1 MTFARGFAAEVRKG
15 LLNLVAAWRE
25 VLIQLITFPV
35 FYLLIVLFM
44 GRGQLRAELL
54 LPTLLGMMALTFIHE
69 QVNRVFWSYLGD
81 IQSGVLEQTYLT
93 PLPSAA
99 LILGRQ
105 VVAAIS
111 ALPTALAVLA
121 TGATAITLRGGRV
134 PFDFR
139 VIVPL
144 AAIVL
149 GTCGLALI
157 LCGLTLVFK
166 RIEIITQLS
175 VALYAIAGG
184 TLSCRPQPAGRADR
198 TRSRGHARHPA
209 RRPLPDRP
217 AERLG
222 PRLAPR
228 PAAAHH
234 RRRHHPVQPA
244 RTPCQA
250 PRHTRPTVER
260 RPPCPRK
267 PSRYDRSARWS
278 AAEAEPS
285 KTTGTTSER

>member
-15 LLNLVAAWRE
+15 LLSLLAGWRE
-25 VLIQLITFPV
+25 ALLQMITFPL

-54 LPTLLGMMALTFIHE
+54 LPILLGMVALTFIHE

-105 VVAAIS
+105 VAAVIA

-121 TGATAITLRGGRV
+121 TGATAIVLQGGRL
-134 PFDFR
+134 PFDAQ

-144 AAIVL
+144 TAIVL

-175 VALYAIAGG
+175 VAVYAIAGG
-184 TLSCRPQPAGRADR
+184 TLVPLAAMPDPIAFLSRLLVPVAPGVEAMRDILLGGHSLAALPTGWGLGWLLIQPV
-198 TRSRGHARHPA
+198 
-209 RRPLPDRP
+209 LI
-217 AERLG
+217 
-222 PRLAPR
+222 
-228 PAAAHH
+228 AAAGVIVFTRLEHLAKH
-234 RRRHHPVQPA
+234 RG
-244 RTPCQA
+244 TLG
-250 PRHTRPTVER
+250 
-260 RPPCPRK
+260 
-267 PSRYDRSARWS
+267 RY
-278 AAEAEPS
+278 
-285 KTTGTTSER
+285 

>member
-15 LLNLVAAWRE
+15 LLNLAAGWRE
-25 VLIQLITFPV
+25 VLIQMITFPL

-44 GRGQLRAELL
+44 GRGQLRADLL
-54 LPTLLGMMALTFIHE
+54 LPVLLGMVALTFIHE

-81 IQSGVLEQTYLT
+81 IQSGMLEQTYLT

-105 VVAAIS
+105 VAAVIS
-111 ALPTALAVLA
+111 ALPTAMAVLA
-121 TGATAITLRGGRV
+121 TGAAAITVQGGRIPV
-134 PFDFR
+134 DAQ

-175 VALYAIAGG
+175 VAVYAIVGG
-184 TLSCRPQPAGRADR
+184 TLVPLAAMPDAVAFLSRLVVPVAPGIEAMRDILLGGHPLAALPTGWGLGWLLAHPLLITGAGVVLLNRLE
-198 TRSRGHARHPA
+198 HLA
-209 RRPLPDRP
+209 RRRGT
-217 AERLG
+217 LG
-222 PRLAPR
+222 
-228 PAAAHH
+228 
-234 RRRHHPVQPA
+234 
-244 RTPCQA
+244 
-250 PRHTRPTVER
+250 
-260 RPPCPRK
+260 
-267 PSRYDRSARWS
+267 RY
-278 AAEAEPS
+278 
-285 KTTGTTSER
+285 

>member
-15 LLNLVAAWRE
+15 LLDLAAGWRE
-25 VLIQLITFPV
+25 VLIQMVTFPL

-44 GRGQLRAELL
+44 GGGQLRADLL
-54 LPTLLGMMALTFIHE
+54 APVLLGMVALTFIHE

-93 PLPSAA
+93 PLPSAS

-105 VVAAIS
+105 VAAAVS

-121 TGATAITLRGGRV
+121 TGATAIAVQGGRMPV
-134 PFDFR
+134 DAQ

-157 LCGLTLVFK
+157 LCGLALVFR

-175 VALYAIAGG
+175 VAVYAIAGG
-184 TLSCRPQPAGRADR
+184 TLVPLAAMPDAVAFL
-198 TRSRGHARHPA
+198 SRLVVPIAPGIEAMRDILLGGHALVSLPTGWGLGWLLAQPLLITAAGVVLFNRFERLA
-209 RRPLPDRP
+209 RRRGTLGRP
-217 AERLG
+217 
-222 PRLAPR
+222 
-228 PAAAHH
+228 
-234 RRRHHPVQPA
+234 
-244 RTPCQA
+244 
-250 PRHTRPTVER
+250 
-260 RPPCPRK
+260 
-267 PSRYDRSARWS
+267 
-278 AAEAEPS
+278 
-285 KTTGTTSER
+285 

>member
-1 MTFARGFAAEVRKG
+1 MTFARGFAAEVGKG
-15 LLNLVAAWRE
+15 LLNLAAGWRE
-25 VLIQLITFPV
+25 ALIQMITFPL
-35 FYLLIVLFM
+35 FYLLVVLFM

-54 LPTLLGMMALTFIHE
+54 LPVLLGMVALTFIHE

-105 VVAAIS
+105 VAAVIS

-121 TGATAITLRGGRV
+121 TGAIAITIQGGHV
-134 PFDFR
+134 PFDVQ

-144 AAIVL
+144 IAIVV

-175 VALYAIAGG
+175 VAVYAIAGG
-184 TLSCRPQPAGRADR
+184 TLV
-198 TRSRGHARHPA
+198 
-209 RRPLPDRP
+209 PLAAMPDP
-217 AERLG
+217 VAFLS
-222 PRLAPR
+222 RLAVPIAPGLEALR
-228 PAAAHH
+228 DILLGGHSLAALPTGWGLGWLLAQPLLITIIGVVVFNRLEHLAK
-234 RRRHHPVQPA
+234 RR
-244 RTPCQA
+244 
-250 PRHTRPTVER
+250 
-260 RPPCPRK
+260 
-267 PSRYDRSARWS
+267 
-278 AAEAEPS
+278 
-285 KTTGTTSER
+285 GTLGRN

>member
-1 MTFARGFAAEVRKG
+1 MIFARGFTAEVRKG
-15 LLNLVAAWRE
+15 LLNLAAGWRQ
-25 VLIQLITFPV
+25 VLIEMITFPL

-44 GRGQLRAELL
+44 GRGQLRADLL
-54 LPTLLGMMALTFIHE
+54 LPVLLGMVALTFIHE

-105 VVAAIS
+105 VAAVIS

-121 TGATAITLRGGRV
+121 TGAAAITLQGGYL
-134 PFDFR
+134 PFDAQ

-144 AAIVL
+144 AAIAL

-175 VALYAIAGG
+175 VAVYAIAGG
-184 TLSCRPQPAGRADR
+184 TLVPLTALPDPIAFLSRLTVPIAPGIEAMRDILLGGHSLAALPTGWGLGWLLAQPLLITATGVVLFNQLE
-198 TRSRGHARHPA
+198 HLA
-209 RRPLPDRP
+209 RRRGT
-217 AERLG
+217 LG
-222 PRLAPR
+222 
-228 PAAAHH
+228 
-234 RRRHHPVQPA
+234 
-244 RTPCQA
+244 
-250 PRHTRPTVER
+250 
-260 RPPCPRK
+260 
-267 PSRYDRSARWS
+267 RY
-278 AAEAEPS
+278 
-285 KTTGTTSER
+285 

>member
-1 MTFARGFAAEVRKG
+1 MIFARGFTAEVRKG
-15 LLNLVAAWRE
+15 LLNLAAEWRQI
-25 VLIQLITFPV
+25 LIQMITFPL

-54 LPTLLGMMALTFIHE
+54 LPVLLGMVALTFIHE

-93 PLPSAA
+93 PLPSSA

-105 VVAAIS
+105 VAAVIS

-121 TGATAITLRGGRV
+121 TGALAIGLQGGQLPV
-134 PFDFR
+134 DAQ

-144 AAIVL
+144 AAIAL

-175 VALYAIAGG
+175 IAIYAIAGG
-184 TLSCRPQPAGRADR
+184 TLVPLAALPDPLAFLSRLTVPIAPGIEAMRDILIGGHSLATLPTGWGLGWLLTQPLLITATGVALFNRLE
-198 TRSRGHARHPA
+198 HLARH
-209 RRPLPDRP
+209 RGT
-217 AERLG
+217 LG
-222 PRLAPR
+222 
-228 PAAAHH
+228 
-234 RRRHHPVQPA
+234 
-244 RTPCQA
+244 
-250 PRHTRPTVER
+250 
-260 RPPCPRK
+260 
-267 PSRYDRSARWS
+267 RY
-278 AAEAEPS
+278 
-285 KTTGTTSER
+285 